1 MDVKKRLSFLSYA
14 VNGAGLGHVVRQVA
28 LQKWLRRLCRAW
40 GVKSEHW
47 FLTTSEADSLVF
59 REGFAAFKLP
69 SKSIVEG
76 AGIDKL
82 AYLALAKQWVWHS
95 VGLLRPD
102 VLLVDTFAEGSFHEL
117 PAVLDLVRHRVL
129 VQRPMKEDFVRR
141 PGHAALLRAYDRV
154 IVPEHEDDEPGLR
167 ALLDLDGDRL
177 AFVGPMVRVDRHGV
191 FDRALARR
199 RLGVPDGAR
208 CVLVTG
214 GGGGDDGVGGL
225 FDVVEAALADDPA
238 AHIVYGA
245 GPLYR
250 GAPRHGARRTW
261 FAGHDLAEHAAAF
274 DVAVTAAGFN
284 TIHELLLLG
293 VPLVCV
299 PQEKIADDQ
308 LARARRYAERG
319 ALVVA
324 NVGGVGATL
333 RDLLVDDAR
342 RASVAAA
349 AVAVMPE
356 NHARDAA
363 LAVLQTV
370 WPPSHVAA
378 AARLVTADVV
388 ARTSV
393 LGDDLGDVFDLALA
407 LAGHDDRAGLLP
419 RDVDAALSLAAATM
433 TKSAQLVAMA
443 DQLQRKFRVVKL
455 GAALEGLGAEALAG
469 QGAGVVEVLR
479 ALAPERQ
486 VDAAVVVDALQRAAA
501 RAGLVGGGIAD
512 VALRLRA
519 SRPPTPGQVATAG
532 GVGAARILA
541 ASSSSSVT
549 GGRSP

>member
-1 MDVKKRLSFLSYA
+1 MDVKKRISFLSYA

-28 LQKWLRRLCRAW
+28 LQKWLQRLCRAH

-47 FLTTSEADSLVF
+47 FLTTSEADGLVF

-117 PAVLDLVRHRVL
+117 PAVLDLVRTRVL
-129 VQRPMKEDFVRR
+129 VQRPVKEEFARR

-154 IVPEHEDDEPGLR
+154 VVPEHEDDEPGLR
-167 ALLDLDGDRL
+167 ALLDIESDRL
-177 AFVGPMVRVDRHGV
+177 AFVGPMVRVDRHAV
-191 FDRALARR
+191 LDRAEARR
-199 RLGVPDGAR
+199 RLGVAEDVR

-225 FDVVEAALADDPA
+225 FDVVEAALANDRST
-238 AHIVYGA
+238 HIVYGA

-250 GAPRHGARRTW
+250 GAPRHGVGCTW

-274 DVAVTAAGFN
+274 DVAVIAAGFN

-293 VPLVCV
+293 VPLLCV
-299 PQEKIADDQ
+299 PQDKIADDQ

-319 ALVVA
+319 ALVVSDVDEA
-324 NVGGVGATL
+324 APAL
-333 RDLLVDDAR
+333 RALLVDDDR
-342 RASVAAA
+342 RAALSTAALA
-349 AVAVMPE
+349 IMPE

-370 WPPSHVAA
+370 WPPSLVAA
-378 AARLVTADVV
+378 TARLVTADVV
-388 ARTSV
+388 ARV
-393 LGDDLGDVFDLALA
+393 HALGDDLGDVFDLALA

-419 RDVDAALSLAAATM
+419 HDVEAALALVAATT
-433 TKSAQLVAMA
+433 TKAALLAAMA
-443 DQLQRKFRVVKL
+443 DQLQRKFRVAKL
-455 GAALEGLGAEALAG
+455 LPVLTQLGGDALAG

-479 ALAPERQ
+479 SLAPERQ
-486 VDAAVVVDALQRAAA
+486 VDAVVVVNALQRAAA
-501 RAGLVGGGIAD
+501 RAGLVGEGIAA
-512 VALRLRA
+512 VGVRLRS
-519 SRPPTPGQVATAG
+519 SRPPTVAQVAAAG

-541 ASSSSSVT
+541 AASSSRE
-549 GGRSP
+549 RSA

>member
-1 MDVKKRLSFLSYA
+1 MDVKKRISFLSYA

-28 LQKWLRRLCRAW
+28 LQKWLQRLCRAH

-47 FLTTSEADSLVF
+47 FLTTSEADGLVF

-117 PAVLDLVRHRVL
+117 PAVLDLVRTRVL
-129 VQRPMKEDFVRR
+129 VQRPVKEEFARR

-154 IVPEHEDDEPGLR
+154 VVPEHEDDEPGLR
-167 ALLDLDGDRL
+167 ALLDIDSDRL
-177 AFVGPMVRVDRHGV
+177 AFVGPMVRVDRHAV
-191 FDRALARR
+191 FDRAEARR
-199 RLGVPDGAR
+199 RLGVAEGAR

-214 GGGGDDGVGGL
+214 GGGGDDGVGPL
-225 FDVVEAALADDPA
+225 FDLVEAALAADRS

-250 GAPRHGARRTW
+250 GAPRHGVGCTW
-261 FAGHDLAEHAAAF
+261 FAGHDLAEHASAF
-274 DVAVTAAGFN
+274 DIAVTAAGFN
-284 TIHELLLLG
+284 TVHELLLLG
-293 VPLVCV
+293 VPLLCV

-308 LARARRYAERG
+308 LARSRRYAERG
-319 ALVVA
+319 ALVVGE
-324 NVGGVGATL
+324 VDGVAPAL
-333 RDLLVDDAR
+333 RALLADDNR
-342 RASVAAA
+342 RAALSAAA
-349 AVAVMPE
+349 LAIMPE

-370 WPPSHVAA
+370 WPPSLVAA
-378 AARLVTADVV
+378 TARLVTADVV
-388 ARTSV
+388 ARV
-393 LGDDLGDVFDLALA
+393 HAFGDDIGDVFDLALA
-407 LAGHDDRAGLLP
+407 LAGHDDRAGLML
-419 RDVDAALSLAAATM
+419 RDVEAALAIVAVTTTRAAL
-433 TKSAQLVAMA
+433 LVAMA

-455 GAALEGLGAEALAG
+455 APLLEAVGADVLRG
-469 QGAGVVEVLR
+469 QGAGVIEALR
-479 ALAPERQ
+479 ALPPERQ

-501 RAGLVGGGIAD
+501 RVGLSGEGLLA
-512 VALRLRA
+512 VAARLRS
-519 SRPPTPGQVATAG
+519 SRPPSAAQVAAAG

-541 ASSSSSVT
+541 AASSPR
-549 GGRSP
+549 GRSA